1 MISFRIKNIKITAD
15 MGFLAMLAMVSM
27 NQSRL
32 YMYAFLTCIIHEL
45 GHMIQIM
52 LTGGNV
58 EKIAFNGAGIKIIPC
73 RTRLLSVWD
82 DISVLLGGSFVNI
95 FTALILILI
104 NHGQYNVF
112 IYMNL
117 ILGILNLLPFR
128 CLDGGAVIL
137 CLAEHFAAYDK
148 HLTIMKFLKVFN
160 IILCIIL
167 VFSFRSFIMQNISAI
182 VMIIYLII
190 SEILK

>member
-1 MISFRIKNIKITAD
+1 MISFQIRNIKITAD
-15 MGFLAMLAMVSM
+15 MGFLAMLAMISM
-27 NQSRL
+27 NQSRF

-52 LTGGNV
+52 ITGGNI
-58 EKIAFNGAGIKIIPC
+58 EKIAFNGSGIKIIPC
-73 RTRLLSVWD
+73 KTRIFSVWN

-95 FTALILILI
+95 FTALILILL

-128 CLDGGAVIL
+128 CLDGGTVIL
-137 CLAEHFAAYDK
+137 CLTEHFADYNKQLA
-148 HLTIMKFLKVFN
+148 IMKFLKIFN
-160 IILCIIL
+160 IMLCIIL
-167 VFSFRSFIMQNISAI
+167 VFLFINFIMQNISAI